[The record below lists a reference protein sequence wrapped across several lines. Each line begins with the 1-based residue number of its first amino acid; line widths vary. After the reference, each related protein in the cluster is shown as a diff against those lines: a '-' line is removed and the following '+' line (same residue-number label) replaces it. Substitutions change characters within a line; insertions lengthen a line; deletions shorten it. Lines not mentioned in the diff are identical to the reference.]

1 MILYFKYVIW
11 GVLVRPKK
19 AIEYALTNSTPLSM
33 TLLILFSVFAGT
45 GVLGADGIL
54 IIKNLFINNYL
65 NDSIMEIFLFGV
77 FFLLLYMFNKIM
89 RTKANAR
96 DILYVTLLTGIS
108 SMWVT
113 LITIL
118 VIIPGYIAYRFDLID
133 IYSIFVGVVVIIIL
147 ALSFIYRMYIVVQ
160 LLNTVQKVS
169 MKKSVAVVFLTTMTF
184 ILIVGVSKYYEKA
197 QQNLVISVYQTLL
210 NNTDNNTKKT
220 TYYVDI
226 SELYEDK
233 GEYAEAIEYT
243 FKALE
248 IAEDNET
255 KSKYYYWIAE
265 DYQKLDKIDEAL
277 KYAKKSLA
285 LTPEDEDSLEQVSEL
300 QSQKSEM

>member
-1 MILYFKYVIW
+1 
-11 GVLVRPKK
+11 
-19 AIEYALTNSTPLSM
+19 
-33 TLLILFSVFAGT
+33 
-45 GVLGADGIL
+45 
-54 IIKNLFINNYL
+54 
-65 NDSIMEIFLFGV
+65 
-77 FFLLLYMFNKIM
+77 M

-118 VIIPGYIAYRFDLID
+118 VIGISAFIASKADFIDQHSILIGAVYMLILVLLSVYRI
-133 IYSIFVGVVVIIIL
+133 
-147 ALSFIYRMYIVVQ
+147 YIVVQ

-169 MKKSVAVVFLTTMTF
+169 MKKSVAVVLLTTLTLMF
-184 ILIVGVSKYYEKA
+184 IVGVSKYFEKE
-197 QQNLVISVYQTLL
+197 QQNLALSIYQTLL
-210 NNTDNNTKKT
+210 NNTDNNAKKS

-233 GEYAEAIEYT
+233 EEYAQAIEYY
-243 FKALE
+243 FKALNIE
-248 IAEDNET
+248 ENNIT
-255 KSKYYYWIAE
+255 KSEHYYWIAE
-265 DYQKLDKIDEAL
+265 DYKKLDKIDEAL